1 MPKYV
6 VAFLALLLSSQAAR
20 AFGPS
25 NVTLE
30 QLQPR
35 YRVLLIFPGSKDPRP
50 IVHSL
55 ERARDAMRQR
65 EVVWFILGTS
75 LIANGPYTFNNSYR
89 DELLRRYGAPQH
101 HEGLVLIGRNGSV
114 KLRERGSVN
123 LKQVYRLLDGMDT
136 TSLSAEA
143 DR

>member
-6 VAFLALLLSSQAAR
+6 VAFLALLLSGQAAW

-25 NVTLE
+25 NVTLDE
-30 QLQPR
+30 LQPH
-35 YRVLLIFPGSKDPRP
+35 YRVLLIFPGNRDPRP

-55 ERARDAMRQR
+55 EQARSAMRAR
-65 EVVWFILGTS
+65 EVVWFILGSS
-75 LIANGPYTFNNSYR
+75 LIANGPYSFNNRYR
-89 DELLRRYGAPQH
+89 DELFQRYGSPHDGA
-101 HEGLVLIGRNGSV
+101 GLVLIGRNGAI

-123 LKQVYRLLDGMDT
+123 LKQVYQILDGMG
-136 TSLSAEA
+136 TSTLPAEA